1 VNLSII
7 DWLIMLV
14 YFVFVLGIGF
24 ALKRYMRTSNDFFLA
39 GRSIPA
45 WVCGL
50 AFISANLG
58 AQEVIGM
65 GASGAKYGIITSH
78 FYWIGAI
85 PAMIFVG
92 IFMMPFYYGSK
103 ARSVPEY
110 LRLRFDEKTRA
121 VNAFSFATMTVLSS
135 GISMYAMA
143 LLIQT
148 LGLLHGIVPDPWIF
162 HVSVFLSAIIV
173 LGYIFLGGLTSAIY
187 NEVLQFF
194 LIVAGF
200 APLVWIGLRN
210 VGGWQ
215 GIKHTL
221 PANMTHSWQGMAHAS
236 TNTLGVEWVGLAMG
250 LGFVLSFGYWCTD
263 FLVIQRAM
271 AADSEVSARRVPLI
285 AAVPK
290 MFFPFL
296 VILPGLIAVSV
307 TSHMAGAGQGTPVA
321 EKRSV
326 ILSEAQSAESKDL
339 HLSSGAPAAQNL
351 PLDEAH
357 PHGIIPMKTD
367 PVSGQ
372 PVLNADGTPVYNY
385 DLAIPVML
393 LHFFPTGILGLG
405 LTALLASFMSGMA
418 GNVTAFNTV
427 WTYDI
432 YQAYINK
439 RATDAHYLWMG
450 RMATIG
456 GVALSIAA
464 AYLVTNFNNIMDALQ
479 LVFSIVNA
487 PLFATFLLGMFW
499 KKTTGHAA
507 FTGLL
512 SGTAAALIH
521 HGLTLPA
528 DAVPGIHGGWIA
540 VVHHYPSDMAQ
551 NFWTAIFAFSINFV
565 VTIAISLITKPRP
578 EPELVG
584 LVYSLT
590 PKPVE
595 GHLSWYQKP
604 ATLAVAVLAI
614 LIVLNLVFA

>member
-1 VNLSII
+1 VNLSAI

-121 VNAFSFATMTVLSS
+121 VNAFSFAIMTVLSS

-148 LGLLHGIVPDPWIF
+148 LGLLHGIVPDPYIF

-200 APLVWIGLRN
+200 TPLVWIGLRN

-221 PANMTHSWQGMAHAS
+221 PATMTQSWKGMTHAN
-236 TNTLGVEWVGLAMG
+236 TNTLGVEWVGLVMG

-271 AADSEVSARRVPLI
+271 AADSEVSARKVPLI
-285 AAVPK
+285 AAIPK

-307 TSHMAGAGQGTPVA
+307 TSHIATTSSAATAALATTAPSAPTTSANGTP
-321 EKRSV
+321 
-326 ILSEAQSAESKDL
+326 
-339 HLSSGAPAAQNL
+339 L

-357 PHGIIPMKTD
+357 PHGIIPVKTD

-372 PVLNADGTPVYNY
+372 AVLNADGTPVYNY

-439 RATDAHYLWMG
+439 KGTDAHYLWMG

-456 GVALSIAA
+456 GVALSIGA

-528 DAVPGIHGGWIA
+528 DAVPGIHGGWIT

-551 NFWTAIFAFSINFV
+551 NFWTAIFAFSINLI
-565 VTIAISLITKPRP
+565 VTIAVSLVTTPRP
-578 EPELVG
+578 EHELVG

-590 PKPVE
+590 PKPIE
-595 GHLSWYQKP
+595 THLSWYQKP
-604 ATLAVAVLAI
+604 ATLAIAVLAI
-614 LIVLNLVFA
+614 LLVLNVVFA

>member
-1 VNLSII
+1 LNLSPI

-14 YFVFVLGIGF
+14 YFAFVLGIGF

-65 GASGAKYGIITSH
+65 GASGAKYGIITSQ

-85 PAMIFVG
+85 PAMVFVG

-103 ARSVPEY
+103 ARSVPEF

-121 VNAFSFATMTVLSS
+121 VNAFSFAIMTVLSS

-148 LGLLHGIVPDPWIF
+148 LGLFHGLMPERWIF
-162 HVSVFLSAIIV
+162 HVSIILSALIV

-215 GIKHTL
+215 SIKQTL
-221 PANMTHSWQGMAHAS
+221 PATMTHSWRGMAHAS

-271 AADSEVSARRVPLI
+271 AADSEISARRVPLI
-285 AAVPK
+285 AAIPK

-296 VILPGLIAVSV
+296 VILPGLIAVTV
-307 TSHMAGAGQGTPVA
+307 TSHVTTPVA
-321 EKRSV
+321 PVSAEQYAALP
-326 ILSEAQSAESKDL
+326 LSEQ
-339 HLSSGAPAAQNL
+339 
-351 PLDEAH
+351 H
-357 PHGIIPMKTD
+357 PHGIIPLKTD
-367 PVSGQ
+367 PLNGQ
-372 PVLNADGTPVYNY
+372 PVLDGKGNPVYNY

-432 YQAYINK
+432 YQSYINK
-439 RATDAHYLWMG
+439 KGTDAHYLWMG
-450 RMATIG
+450 RMATVG
-456 GVALSIAA
+456 GILLSIAA
-464 AYLVTNFNNIMDALQ
+464 AYAVTNFNNIMDALQ

-499 KKTTGHAA
+499 KRTSGHGA

-512 SGTAAALIH
+512 SGIFAALLH
-521 HGLTLPA
+521 HGLTIPG
-528 DAVPGIHGGWIA
+528 DAAPGIHGGWIA
-540 VVHHYPSDMAQ
+540 TLYHYPSDMAQ
-551 NFWTAIFAFSINFV
+551 NFWTAIFAFTINLVITV
-565 VTIAISLITKPRP
+565 VVSLVTAPRP
-578 EPELVG
+578 ESELVG

-590 PKPVE
+590 PRPVE
-595 GHLSWYQKP
+595 HHLAWYQKP
-604 ATLAVAVLAI
+604 ATLACAVVGMLVI
-614 LIVLNLVFA
+614 LNLVFA

>member
-1 VNLSII
+1 
-7 DWLIMLV
+7 MLV
-14 YFVFVLGIGF
+14 YFIFVLGIGF

-65 GASGAKYGIITSH
+65 GASGAKYGIVTSH

-85 PAMIFVG
+85 PAMCFVG

-110 LRLRFDEKTRA
+110 LRMRFDEKTRA
-121 VNAFSFATMTVLSS
+121 VNAFSFAIMTVLSS

-148 LGLLHGIVPDPWIF
+148 LGLFHGIVPDAYVF
-162 HVSVFLSAIIV
+162 HVSIILSAVIV

-215 GIKHTL
+215 GIKATL
-221 PANMTHSWQGMAHAS
+221 PATMTHSWKGMAHAS

-285 AAVPK
+285 AAIPK

-307 TSHMAGAGQGTPVA
+307 TSHMAGTGQEGSNHSYSVA
-321 EKRSV
+321 ATSRPAT
-326 ILSEAQSAESKDL
+326 EAELASL
-339 HLSSGAPAAQNL
+339 AAAKPLAKL

-357 PHGIIPMKTD
+357 PHGIIPVKTD
-367 PVSGQ
+367 PLSGKA
-372 PVLNADGTPVYNY
+372 VLNADGTPVYNY

-439 RATDAHYLWMG
+439 RGTDAHYLWMG

-456 GVALSIAA
+456 GILLSIGA
-464 AYLVTNFNNIMDALQ
+464 AYAVTNFNNIMDALQ

-499 KKTTGHAA
+499 KRTTGHGA
-507 FTGLL
+507 FAGLI
-512 SGTAAALIH
+512 SGTLGALLH

-528 DAVPGIHGGWIA
+528 DAVPGIHGGWIT
-540 VVHHYPSDMAQ
+540 VLHHYPSDMAQ
-551 NFWTAIFAFSINFV
+551 NFWTAIFAFSINIV
-565 VTIAISLITKPRP
+565 VTILVSLVTEPRP

-595 GHLSWYQKP
+595 THLTWYQKP
-604 ATLAVAVLAI
+604 ATLAIAVLVMLVI
-614 LIVLNLVFA
+614 LNLVFA

>member
-1 VNLSII
+1 MHLSHI

-24 ALKRYMRTSNDFFLA
+24 ALKRYMRTSSDFFLA

-121 VNAFSFATMTVLSS
+121 VNAFSFAIMTVLSS

-148 LGLLHGIVPDPWIF
+148 LGLLHGIVPDPYIF

-173 LGYIFLGGLTSAIY
+173 LGYIFLGGL
-187 NEVLQFF
+187 
-194 LIVAGF
+194 
-200 APLVWIGLRN
+200 
-210 VGGWQ
+210 
-215 GIKHTL
+215 
-221 PANMTHSWQGMAHAS
+221 
-236 TNTLGVEWVGLAMG
+236 MG

-271 AADSEVSARRVPLI
+271 AADSEVSARKVPLI
-285 AAVPK
+285 AAIPK

-296 VILPGLIAVSV
+296 VLLPGLIAVSV
-307 TSHMAGAGQGTPVA
+307 TSHIATTSSAATAALATTAPSAPTTSANGTP
-321 EKRSV
+321 
-326 ILSEAQSAESKDL
+326 
-339 HLSSGAPAAQNL
+339 L

-357 PHGIIPMKTD
+357 PHGIIPVKTD

-372 PVLNADGTPVYNY
+372 AVLNADGTPVYNY

-405 LTALLASFMSGMA
+405 LAALLASFMSGMA

-427 WTYDI
+427 WTYDL
-432 YQAYINK
+432 YQVYINK
-439 RATDAHYLWMG
+439 KATDAHYLWMG

-456 GVALSIAA
+456 GILLSIGA
-464 AYLVTNFNNIMDALQ
+464 AYAVTSFNNIMDALQ
-479 LVFSIVNA
+479 LVFAFVNA

-499 KKTTGHAA
+499 KRTTGHAA
-507 FTGLL
+507 FTGLI
-512 SGTAAALIH
+512 SGTLAALIH

-528 DAVPGIHGGWIA
+528 DAVPGIHGGWIT
-540 VVHHYPSDMAQ
+540 VVHRYPSDMAQ
-551 NFWTAIFAFSINFV
+551 NFWT
-565 VTIAISLITKPRP
+565 
-578 EPELVG
+578 G
-584 LVYSLT
+584 
-590 PKPVE
+590 
-595 GHLSWYQKP
+595 
-604 ATLAVAVLAI
+604 
-614 LIVLNLVFA
+614 